1 MQRHHSILAG
11 AHVDPSDWNHHH
23 HSIIRGIIIISRE
36 EGTACIGR
44 EGIAVVH
51 HVPLI
56 ATIARL
62 KASIGGILRG
72 TASIGS
78 ILRGSVV
85 DKHQV
90 EVAEHV
96 MGEVQTHRL
105 EHGDV
110 LRTVPSRDV
119 FDSDDQSSTRCP

>member
-23 HSIIRGIIIISRE
+23 HSIISGIIIISRE

-44 EGIAVVH
+44 EGIAAVH

-72 TASIGS
+72 
-78 ILRGSVV
+78 SVV

-96 MGEVQTHRL
+96 MGEIQAHRL

-110 LRTVPSRDV
+110 LRTVSSRDV